1 MVGRSETTGHE
12 SRDPHRGRQARAAPT
27 PASPCARSS
36 SPSSAA
42 SSARAAHCRRAWR
55 DGEEARAAG
64 DEAAVARR
72 GPLRRCGQAAMR
84 CTGIPSWRALSTRFS
99 VMPLPGKAMTP
110 LGRRLSSSS
119 LLRAGRRPGAGTGPA
134 DRGRAADRRRARP
147 CPRLEIRRSFS
158 ALPASANLRAF
169 RPRSGSLDAGR
180 LGRQGLVPSE
190 ARCRPAGPAPETI
203 LKVVHG
209 RDAGAC
215 ARSGPR
221 QDQNRLAVGIGP
233 GRPSL
238 GRRRSARRG
247 LLLRSRARRR
257 ACRAFPRRLFDGIL
271 QVDGYAGYNR
281 LTGPHR
287 AGGAPL
293 RLAYCWSHCRRRL
306 R

>member
-1 MVGRSETTGHE
+1 MRL
-12 SRDPHRGRQARAAPT
+12 RG
-27 PASPCARSS
+27 
-36 SPSSAA
+36 
-42 SSARAAHCRRAWR
+42 
-55 DGEEARAAG
+55 DGP
-64 DEAAVARR
+64 DRR
-72 GPLRRCGQAAMR
+72 GPERAPGHRAGAVAGDRHRAAQIR
-84 CTGIPSWRALSTRFS
+84 
-99 VMPLPGKAMTP
+99 LPG
-110 LGRRLSSSS
+110 
-119 LLRAGRRPGAGTGPA
+119 LRAGRRPGAGTGPA

-158 ALPASANLRAF
+158 PVSPIADLRAF
-169 RPRSGSLDAGR
+169 RPRSGPLDAGR
-180 LGRQGLVPSE
+180 LGRQGVVPSE

-306 R
+306 REIHDSSGSEIAAGGLRRIAELYAIEADRAGTFRLPRWAA